1 MCKKNY
7 TELKKQQDM
16 GATQT
21 EINEEEVLQE
31 KEVEQ
36 AATAEGAEE
45 TAAEEATAE
54 ETAAEEVKAEPT
66 AEEKLAQLE
75 EELAKEKKEYLFLM
89 ADFDNFRKRTLKE
102 KAELIRNGGEKVL
115 GELLPVLDDFERALQ
130 AINSGNDVDSLKEG
144 VNLIYG
150 KFVQYLEKNQVKE
163 IISTDADFDTELHD
177 AVTTFPV
184 DDESKKGKV
193 IDTVQKGYMIND
205 KVLRHAKVVVG
216 Q

>member
-1 MCKKNY
+1 
-7 TELKKQQDM
+7 M

-31 KEVEQ
+31 KDVEQ
-36 AATAEGAEE
+36 AATAEGTEE
-45 TAAEEATAE
+45 TAAEEAT
-54 ETAAEEVKAEPT
+54 AEEVKAEPT

-115 GELLPVLDDFERALQ
+115 GDLLPVLDDFERALQ
-130 AINSGNDVDSLKEG
+130 AINSGNDVESLKEG

>member
-1 MCKKNY
+1 
-7 TELKKQQDM
+7 M

-36 AATAEGAEE
+36 AATAEGTEE
-45 TAAEEATAE
+45 TAAEEATSE

-115 GELLPVLDDFERALQ
+115 GDLLPVLDDFERALQ
-130 AINSGNDVDSLKEG
+130 AINSGNDVESLKEG

>member
-1 MCKKNY
+1 
-7 TELKKQQDM
+7 M

-31 KEVEQ
+31 KEVGQ
-36 AATAEGAEE
+36 ATTAEGTEE

-54 ETAAEEVKAEPT
+54 ETATEETATEEVKAEST

>member
-1 MCKKNY
+1 
-7 TELKKQQDM
+7 M

-130 AINSGNDVDSLKEG
+130 AINSGNDVESLKEG

>member
-1 MCKKNY
+1 
-7 TELKKQQDM
+7 M

-36 AATAEGAEE
+36 AAAAEGTEE

-115 GELLPVLDDFERALQ
+115 GDLLPVLDDFERALQ
-130 AINSGNDVDSLKEG
+130 AINSGNDVESLKEG